1 MRVVFI
7 VNGNIIKNGHAILIA
22 GFFNEKIVFIKALC
36 FSCQ

>member
-22 GFFNEKIVFIKALC
+22 GFSMKK
-36 FSCQ
+36 